1 MFKQKGYTAIEA
13 IFAIIALVGAW
24 GWVVNIIKIVGS
36 DFSQITGMLVMR
48 CIGVFIAPLGA
59 VLGFM

>member
-1 MFKQKGYTAIEA
+1 MIKQKGYTSTEA
-13 IFAIIALVGAW
+13 ITAIIVIIGMW

-36 DFSQITGMLVMR
+36 DFGQLTGMLVMR